1 MLPKKGDGQ
10 DEEDGEGQDEEM
22 DVDRYKD
29 LLQSMD
35 AKSLEAQ
42 CEEVGV
48 ESSAKRRVMID
59 RLLKDFEFNSS
70 TEEKED
76 EEGVPIA
83 QGIVVQEDDGGAQLH
98 RYHDHSLC
106 YHSLVM

>member
-1 MLPKKGDGQ
+1 
-10 DEEDGEGQDEEM
+10 M

-70 TEEKED
+70 TDFDFREELNASTTTRTTTTLA
-76 EEGVPIA
+76 PI
-83 QGIVVQEDDGGAQLH
+83 
-98 RYHDHSLC
+98 SFK
-106 YHSLVM
+106 

>member
-1 MLPKKGDGQ
+1 MHYWDLPTEWTERGEITARLATDWELRPQRPPPKSKTGKKQ
-10 DEEDGEGQDEEM
+10 EK
-22 DVDRYKD
+22 RK
-29 LLQSMD
+29 QS
-35 AKSLEAQ
+35 KTIE
-42 CEEVGV
+42 
-48 ESSAKRRVMID
+48 
-59 RLLKDFEFNSS
+59 
-70 TEEKED
+70 EEKED